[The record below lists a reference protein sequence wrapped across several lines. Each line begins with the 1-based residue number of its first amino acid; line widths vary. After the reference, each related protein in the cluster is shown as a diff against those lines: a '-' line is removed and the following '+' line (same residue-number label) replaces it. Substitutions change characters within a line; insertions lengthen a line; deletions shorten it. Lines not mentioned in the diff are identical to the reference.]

1 MRLDIILKALHVT
14 ANVFW
19 VGSIVAVAL
28 ILLADAG
35 DAKTRG
41 ALAQRVY
48 LRAAVP
54 GFVVSF
60 LTGTGRLALDASVYM
75 KQGWFHAK
83 LLFILIV
90 IALHHVIGGTAKKM
104 AKGDAEDPGKTGPL
118 AIALAIAAGLAAF
131 VAVWRFGK

>member
-19 VGSIVAVAL
+19 VGAIVAVAL
-28 ILLADAG
+28 IMVADVG
-35 DAKTRG
+35 DSKTRG
-41 ALAQRVY
+41 ALAHRVY

-54 GFVVSF
+54 GFVLSF
-60 LTGTGRLALDASVYM
+60 LAGTGRLALDASLYM

-83 LLFILIV
+83 LLFVLIV
-90 IALHHVIGGTAKKM
+90 IALHHVIGGKAKKM
-104 AKGDAEDPGKTGPL
+104 AAGDVDDAGKTGAL
-118 AIALAIAAGLAAF
+118 AIALAVAGALAAF

>member
-1 MRLDIILKALHVT
+1 M
-14 ANVFW
+14 FW
-19 VGSIVAVAL
+19 VGAIVAVAV
-28 ILLADAG
+28 IMVADAG

-41 ALAQRVY
+41 AIAQRVY

-54 GFVVSF
+54 GFVASF
-60 LTGTGRLALDASVYM
+60 LAGTGRLALDASVYM

-90 IALHHVIGGTAKKM
+90 IALHHVIGGKAKKM
-104 AKGDAEDPGKTGPL
+104 AKGDAEDAGKTGTL
-118 AIALAIAAGLAAF
+118 AIALAVAAGLAAF